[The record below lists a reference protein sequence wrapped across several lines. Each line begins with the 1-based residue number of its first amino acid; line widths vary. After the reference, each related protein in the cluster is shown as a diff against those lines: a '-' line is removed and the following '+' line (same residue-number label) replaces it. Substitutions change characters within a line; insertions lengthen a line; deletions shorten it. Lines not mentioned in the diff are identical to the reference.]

1 MRQGFR
7 HVDRIPT
14 ADTIIDGLFLSSWSD
29 VLLFLF
35 AFVVD
40 VTQLR
45 DLFLA
50 LGAGVL
56 DLSDPLGDAS
66 MTVFVFTAVK

>member
-14 ADTIIDGLFLSSWSD
+14 ADTIVDGLFLPSWSD
-29 VLLFLF
+29 NLLCLF
-35 AFVVD
+35 AFVVEEAK
-40 VTQLR
+40 LG

-56 DLSDPLGDAS
+56 YLSDPFGDAS
-66 MTVFVFTAVK
+66 MTVFMFTAVK